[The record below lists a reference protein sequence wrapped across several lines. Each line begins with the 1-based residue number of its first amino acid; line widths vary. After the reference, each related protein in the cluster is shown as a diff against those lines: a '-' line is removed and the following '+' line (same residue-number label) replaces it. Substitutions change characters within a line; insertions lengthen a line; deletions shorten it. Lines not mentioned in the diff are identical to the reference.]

1 MEKIKVFLGMEFGR
15 LDGYEM
21 GVVIATLANGYK
33 VIGIDYSDLRGDG
46 DDDTTWVQ
54 VVTAKPYAHFGWYAT
69 DGLDLDIDDKGMI
82 EVKR

>member
-15 LDGYEM
+15 FDGYEM

-33 VIGIDYSDLRGDG
+33 VVGIDYSDLRGD
-46 DDDTTWVQ
+46 DNTTWVQ
-54 VVTAKPYAHFGWYAT
+54 VVTAKPDDRFGWYAA

-82 EVKR
+82 EVMK